1 MQIHRKTMVIK
12 MYRHVLVQNPH
23 LEVDLEELVDEKE
36 HAPLLR
42 VIDASAARE
51 QDRSIGVLE
60 GKNKPISAAESET
73 CMPVCAHVLTLECVY
88 IHILWLLT
96 SAIDDVF
103 LLH

>member
-1 MQIHRKTMVIK
+1 

-60 GKNKPISAAESET
+60 GKINPFLRPNLKL
-73 CMPVCAHVLTLECVY
+73 VCPCVHMFLHLNVYTY
-88 IHILWLLT
+88 I
-96 SAIDDVF
+96 F
-103 LLH
+103 FGC